1 MTTTLGAVPALS
13 VASSVTRF
21 GKTEPFPLQVSRGQV
36 ANHTPIYIAGFT
48 SLLGST
54 AFGPVWE
61 GTSVSGGTYPYP
73 ASALPMIISSSNV
86 ADIGYSIQING
97 LDANYNIL
105 SEVLTRTN
113 SAVFAGS
120 ISATT
125 LTVSS
130 ITSGTITIGQ
140 YITGTGVT
148 AGTYITAGSGLS
160 WTVSVSQTVGPIT
173 FTQVGGSTVNN
184 YFRINSIVSTTG
196 NAAGNITLKG
206 TTSAAIFYAQINA
219 GSGNS
224 QMSIFSVPNGYTFYQ
239 FFLQADASTSLTSG
253 GFNKVRT
260 YTAQPVT
267 GLGTTLFQAVFSQ
280 AVSIPTDFPVA
291 YQQGVDIQWQII
303 ANTGSPY
310 IANIYVS
317 GLLIKNS
324 GI

>member
-1 MTTTLGAVPALS
+1 MSNAIV
-13 VASSVTRF
+13 SSITRS
-21 GKTEPFPLQVSRGQV
+21 GQTEPFGLQVSRGQITGHSPV
-36 ANHTPIYIAGFT
+36 YIAGFT

-61 GTSVSGGTYPYP
+61 GTSISGGSYPYP
-73 ASALPMIISSSNV
+73 LSALPMIISSSNA
-86 ADIGYSIQING
+86 ADIGYSIRING

-105 SEVLTRTN
+105 SEVLTLTN
-113 SAVFAGS
+113 SAVFVGS
-120 ISATT
+120 ITTTT
-125 LTVSS
+125 LTVASV
-130 ITSGTITIGQ
+130 TSGTITIGQ
-140 YITGTGVT
+140 YITGVGVT

-219 GSGNS
+219 GTGNS

-239 FFLQADASTSLTSG
+239 NFLQADASTSLTSG

-260 YTAQPVT
+260 YTVQPVS

-280 AVSIPTDFPVA
+280 AVSIPTDYPVA
-291 YQQGVDIQWQII
+291 YQAGVDIQWQVI
-303 ANTGSPY
+303 ANTGNPY

-317 GLLIKNS
+317 GLLVKSDNLFTAP
-324 GI
+324 GG

>member
-1 MTTTLGAVPALS
+1 MSNGIV
-13 VASSVTRF
+13 SSITR
-21 GKTEPFPLQVSRGQV
+21 GGCTEPFALQVSRGQISY
-36 ANHTPIYIAGFT
+36 HIPIYISGFT

-61 GTSVSGGTYPYP
+61 GTSISGGGYPYP
-73 ASALPMIISSSNV
+73 ATALPMIISSSNV
-86 ADIGYSIQING
+86 LDIGYSVRING
-97 LDANYNIL
+97 LDANYNVL
-105 SEVLTRTN
+105 SEVLTLTN
-113 SAVFAGS
+113 SAVFSGS
-120 ISATT
+120 ITT
-125 LTVSS
+125 TALTVTSV
-130 ITSGTITIGQ
+130 TSGTITIGQ
-140 YITGTGVT
+140 YITGVGVT

-184 YFRINSIVSTTG
+184 YFRINSMVSTTG

-219 GSGNS
+219 GTGNT

-260 YTAQPVT
+260 YTLQPVT
-267 GLGTTLFQAVFSQ
+267 GLGTTLFQAVYSQ

-291 YQQGVDIQWQII
+291 YQSGIDIQWQVI
-303 ANTGSPY
+303 ANTGNPY
-310 IANIYVS
+310 VANVYVS
-317 GLLIKNS
+317 GLLVKNNNLVTVS
-324 GI
+324 GS